1 MIIYVVNNGDT
12 LWGIANR
19 YQIDVNAIQQ
29 ANQLPNPNNLL
40 VGQSLVIPIYGI
52 YHTVQNGETLW
63 SIAQQYGVSEQS
75 ILSSN
80 RLPNPN
86 LLYPGE
92 RIFIPPI
99 IHVVQPGET
108 LRQIASLY
116 GTTIQALI
124 SQNSLQTPGLLYP
137 GTQLIIPRP
146 KPITEVNAYTYQ
158 KEEDAVQTVNSLQSL
173 LTYISPFAY
182 KLTENGDLE
191 PLKDE
196 LVLEAAVSNDIVPM
210 MVITNF
216 SSTEAGT
223 NLMHVI
229 FSSPDIL
236 TKLMANILQI
246 MEDKGYRGLN
256 IDLEN
261 VLPEDRDAYTAFLQL
276 AVDTLHPKGYFVSTA
291 VAPKFS
297 DTQSGLLYEAHDYEA
312 HGRIADFVIL
322 MTYEW
327 GWRGGPPQA
336 ISPINQMKK
345 VVEYALTVMPADKIF
360 LGFQIYARDWR
371 IPHAQGQIA
380 ETFSPQEAV
389 RIATEHKVR
398 IQFDSIAQSPFF
410 TYTDEQGQKHEVWF
424 EDARSAQAKFN
435 LVKQYRLRGI
445 SYWVLGYPFPQN
457 WVLLDDNFE
466 VKKLKE

>member
-12 LWGIANR
+12 LWEIANR
-19 YQIDVNAIQQ
+19 YQIDVNAILQ
-29 ANQLPNPNNLL
+29 ANQLPDPNNLL
-40 VGQSLVIPIYGI
+40 VGQSLIIPIYGV
-52 YHTVQNGETLW
+52 YHTVQTGETLW

-75 ILSSN
+75 ILLSN
-80 RLPNPN
+80 RLANPN

-116 GTTIQALI
+116 GTTIQALLN
-124 SQNSLQTPGLLYP
+124 QNKIQTPGMLYP
-137 GTQLIIPRP
+137 GTQLIIPRV
-146 KPITEVNAYTYQ
+146 KPVVEVNAYTYQ
-158 KEEDAVQTVNSLQSL
+158 KEEDSVQTVNSLRTL

-182 KLTENGDLE
+182 KLTESGDLE
-191 PLKDE
+191 SLQDE
-196 LVLEAAVSNDIVPM
+196 ALIKAAVADDIVPM

-229 FSSPDIL
+229 FSNPDKL

-261 VLPEDRDAYTAFLQL
+261 VLPEDRDAYTSFLQL

-291 VAPKFS
+291 VAPKVS
-297 DTQSGLLYEAHDYEA
+297 ETQSGLLYEAHDYEA

-327 GWRGGPPQA
+327 GWRGASPQA
-336 ISPINQMKK
+336 ISPVNQMKR
-345 VVEYALTVMPADKIF
+345 VVEYALTVIPADKLF

-371 IPHAQGQIA
+371 IPHEAGQIA
-380 ETFSPQEAV
+380 ETFSPQDA
-389 RIATEHKVR
+389 ITLATQYGAR
-398 IQFDSIAQSPFF
+398 IQFDSVAQSPFF
-410 TYTDEQGQKHEVWF
+410 NYTDEQGQKHEVWF

-445 SYWVLGYPFPQN
+445 SYWVLGYSFPQN

-466 VKKLKE
+466 VKKIKD

>member
-12 LWGIANR
+12 LWEIANR
-19 YQIDVNAIQQ
+19 YQIDVNAILQ
-29 ANQLPNPNNLL
+29 ANQLPDPNTLL
-40 VGQSLVIPIYGI
+40 VGQSLIIPIYGI
-52 YHTVQNGETLW
+52 YHTVQTGETLW
-63 SIAQQYGVSEQS
+63 SIAQQYGITEQS
-75 ILSSN
+75 ILLSN
-80 RLPNPN
+80 RLANPN

-124 SQNSLQTPGLLYP
+124 NQNRIQTPGLLYP
-137 GTQLIIPRP
+137 GTQLIIPRV
-146 KPITEVNAYTYQ
+146 KPLIEVNAYTYQ
-158 KEEDAVQTVNSLQSL
+158 KEEDAVKTVNSLQSL

-182 KLTENGDLE
+182 KLTESGDLE
-191 PLKDE
+191 PLQDE
-196 LVLEAAVSNDIVPM
+196 LLIEAAITDNIVPM
-210 MVITNF
+210 MVVTNF

-229 FSSPDIL
+229 FSNPDIL
-236 TKLMANILQI
+236 KKLMTNILQI

-261 VLPEDRDAYTAFLQL
+261 VLPEDRDAYTSFLQL

-291 VAPKFS
+291 VAPKVS
-297 DTQSGLLYEAHDYEA
+297 ETQSGLLYEAHDYEA
-312 HGRIADFVIL
+312 HGKIADFVIL

-327 GWRGGPPQA
+327 GWRGASPQA
-336 ISPINQMKK
+336 ISPVNQMKK
-345 VVEYALTVMPADKIF
+345 VVEYALTVIPADKLF

-371 IPHAQGQIA
+371 IPHQAGQIA
-380 ETFSPQEAV
+380 ETFSPQDA
-389 RIATEHKVR
+389 ITLATQYGAR
-398 IQFDSIAQSPFF
+398 IQFDTVAQSPFF
-410 TYTDEQGQKHEVWF
+410 NYTDEQGQKHEVWF

-445 SYWVLGYPFPQN
+445 SYWVLGYSFPQN

-466 VKKLKE
+466 VKKIKD

>member
-12 LWGIANR
+12 LWEIANR
-19 YQIDVNAIQQ
+19 YKIDVNAIVQ
-29 ANQLPNPNNLL
+29 ANQLPDPNKLL
-40 VGQSLVIPIYGI
+40 VGQSLIIPIYGVF
-52 YHTVQNGETLW
+52 HTVQTGETLW

-75 ILSSN
+75 ILLSN
-80 RLPNPN
+80 RLANPN
-86 LLYPGE
+86 LLNLGE

-116 GTTIQALI
+116 GTTIQAI
-124 SQNSLQTPGLLYP
+124 INQNQIKTPGLLYP
-137 GTQLIIPRP
+137 GTQLIIPRV
-146 KPITEVNAYTYQ
+146 KPVVEVNAYTYQ

-182 KLTENGDLE
+182 KLTESGDLE
-191 PLKDE
+191 SLQDE
-196 LVLEAAVSNDIVPM
+196 LLIEAAVANDVVPM

-229 FSSPDIL
+229 FSNSDIL

-261 VLPEDRDAYTAFLQL
+261 VLPEDRDAYTSFLQL

-291 VAPKFS
+291 VAPKINE
-297 DTQSGLLYEAHDYEA
+297 TQAGLLYEAHDYEA

-327 GWRGGPPQA
+327 GWRGASPQA
-336 ISPINQMKK
+336 ISPINQMKR
-345 VVEYALTVMPADKIF
+345 VVEYALTVIPADKLF

-371 IPHAQGQIA
+371 VPHEAGQIA
-380 ETFSPQEAV
+380 ETFSPQDAV
-389 RIATEHKVR
+389 TLATQYGAR
-398 IQFDSIAQSPFF
+398 IQYDSVAQSPYFN
-410 TYTDEQGQKHEVWF
+410 YTDEQGQKHEVWF

-445 SYWVLGYPFPQN
+445 SYWVLGYSFPQN

-466 VKKLKE
+466 VKKLKG

>member
-12 LWGIANR
+12 LWEIANR
-19 YQIDVNAIQQ
+19 YQIDINAILQ
-29 ANQLPNPNNLL
+29 ANQLPDQNTLL
-40 VGQSLVIPIYGI
+40 VGQSLIIPIYGV
-52 YHTVQNGETLW
+52 YHTVQTGETLW
-63 SIAQQYGVSEQS
+63 SIAQQYGITEQT
-75 ILSSN
+75 ILLSN
-80 RLPNPN
+80 RLANPN

-124 SQNSLQTPGLLYP
+124 NQNKIQTPGLLYP
-137 GTQLIIPRP
+137 GTQLIIPRV
-146 KPITEVNAYTYQ
+146 KPLVEVNAYTYQ

-182 KLTENGDLE
+182 KLTESGDLE
-191 PLKDE
+191 PLQDE
-196 LVLEAAVSNDIVPM
+196 LLIEAAVTDNIVPM

-229 FSSPDIL
+229 FSNPDIL
-236 TKLMANILQI
+236 KKLMTNVLQI

-261 VLPEDRDAYTAFLQL
+261 VLPEDRDAYTSFLQL

-291 VAPKFS
+291 VAPKVS
-297 DTQSGLLYEAHDYEA
+297 ETQSGLLYEAHDYEA

-327 GWRGGPPQA
+327 GWRGASPQA
-336 ISPINQMKK
+336 ISPVNQMKK
-345 VVEYALTVMPADKIF
+345 VVEYALTVIPADKLF

-371 IPHAQGQIA
+371 IPHEAGQIA
-380 ETFSPQEAV
+380 ETFSPQDA
-389 RIATEHKVR
+389 ITLATQYGAR
-398 IQFDSIAQSPFF
+398 IQFDTVAQSPFF
-410 TYTDEQGQKHEVWF
+410 NYTDEQGQKHEVWF

-445 SYWVLGYPFPQN
+445 SYWVLGYSFPQN
-457 WVLLDDNFE
+457 WVLLDDNFV
-466 VKKLKE
+466 VKKIKD

>member
-12 LWGIANR
+12 LWEIANR
-19 YQIDVNAIQQ
+19 YQIDINAILQ
-29 ANQLPNPNNLL
+29 ANQLPDPNTLL
-40 VGQSLVIPIYGI
+40 VGQSLIIPIYGV
-52 YHTVQNGETLW
+52 YHTVQTGETLW
-63 SIAQQYGVSEQS
+63 SIAQQYGITEQT
-75 ILSSN
+75 ILLSN
-80 RLPNPN
+80 RLANPN

-124 SQNSLQTPGLLYP
+124 NQNKIQTPGLLYP
-137 GTQLIIPRP
+137 GTQLIIPRV
-146 KPITEVNAYTYQ
+146 KPLVEVNAYTYQ

-182 KLTENGDLE
+182 KLTESGDLE
-191 PLKDE
+191 PLQDE
-196 LVLEAAVSNDIVPM
+196 LLIEAAVTDNIVPM

-229 FSSPDIL
+229 FSNPDIL
-236 TKLMANILQI
+236 KKLMTNVLQI

-261 VLPEDRDAYTAFLQL
+261 VLPEDRDAYTSFLQL

-291 VAPKFS
+291 VAPKVS
-297 DTQSGLLYEAHDYEA
+297 ETQSGLLYEAHDYEA
-312 HGRIADFVIL
+312 HGKIADFVIL

-327 GWRGGPPQA
+327 GWRGASPQA
-336 ISPINQMKK
+336 ISPVNQMKK
-345 VVEYALTVMPADKIF
+345 VVEYALTVIPADKLF

-371 IPHAQGQIA
+371 IPHEAGQIA
-380 ETFSPQEAV
+380 ETFSPQDA
-389 RIATEHKVR
+389 ITLATQYGAR
-398 IQFDSIAQSPFF
+398 IQFDTVAQSPFF
-410 TYTDEQGQKHEVWF
+410 NYTDEQGQKHEVWF

-445 SYWVLGYPFPQN
+445 SYWVLGYSFPQN
-457 WVLLDDNFE
+457 WVLLDDNFV
-466 VKKLKE
+466 VKKIKD

>member
-12 LWGIANR
+12 LWDIANR
-19 YQIDVNAIQQ
+19 YQIDVNAILQ
-29 ANQLPNPNNLL
+29 ANELPDPNTLL
-40 VGQSLVIPIYGI
+40 VGQSLIIPIYGV
-52 YHTVQNGETLW
+52 YHTVQNGDTLW
-63 SIAQQYGVSEQS
+63 SIAQQYGVTEQS
-75 ILSSN
+75 ILLSN
-80 RLPNPN
+80 KIANPN
-86 LLYPGE
+86 LLYIGE

-108 LRQIASLY
+108 LRQIASIY

-124 SQNSLQTPGLLYP
+124 KQNQIQTPGLLYP
-137 GTQLIIPRP
+137 GTQLIIPRV
-146 KPITEVNAYTYQ
+146 KPIVEVNAYTYQ
-158 KEEDAVQTVNSLQSL
+158 SKEDAVLTVNSLQTL

-191 PLKDE
+191 PLDDE
-196 LVLEAAVSNDIVPM
+196 LLIEAAIADNIVPM
-210 MVITNF
+210 MVVTNF

-229 FSSPDIL
+229 FSDPSKL
-236 TKLMANILQI
+236 EKLMKNILQI
-246 MEDKGYRGLN
+246 IEEKGYKGLN

-276 AVDTLHPKGYFVSTA
+276 AVDTLRPKGYFVSTA
-291 VAPKFS
+291 LAPKVS

-327 GWRGGPPQA
+327 GWRGASPQA
-336 ISPINQMKK
+336 ISPINQMKR
-345 VVEYALTVMPADKIF
+345 VVEYALSVIPANKIY
-360 LGFQIYARDWR
+360 LGFQIYARDWK
-371 IPHAQGQIA
+371 IPHVAGQYA
-380 ETFSPQEAV
+380 ETFSPQDAV
-389 RIATEHKVR
+389 RLATKYGAR
-398 IQFDSIAQSPFF
+398 IQYDPVAQSPYFN
-410 TYTDEQGQKHEVWF
+410 YSDEEGQKHEVWF

-435 LVKQYRLRGI
+435 LVKQYRLKGI
-445 SYWVLGYPFPQN
+445 SYWVLGYAFPQN

-466 VKKLKE
+466 VKKI